1 MFYRKAPRFIPDTFK
16 ASSCRVY
23 AHDVY
28 GIVTSCRRHYDRWA
42 SISIDLSSHTHVF
55 KIRGV
60 IVLLMRFVKAA
71 LKRGVEYGI
80 LRRYRG
86 HYFLPT
92 GDELDRANRIAIRFA
107 KLPTPAPTTFAKSKI
122 KSRKI
127 KDSKRPQGIDNRMR
141 KSKKVEKTHSPTVSA
156 SSSLTDE
163 IVSDI
168 ASATE

>member
-1 MFYRKAPRFIPDTFK
+1 
-16 ASSCRVY
+16 
-23 AHDVY
+23 
-28 GIVTSCRRHYDRWA
+28 
-42 SISIDLSSHTHVF
+42 
-55 KIRGV
+55 
-60 IVLLMRFVKAA
+60 VKAA

-127 KDSKRPQGIDNRMR
+127 KDSKKPQGIDNRMR
-141 KSKKVEKTHSPTVSA
+141 NSKKVEKTHSPTISA

-168 ASATE
+168 ASVTE